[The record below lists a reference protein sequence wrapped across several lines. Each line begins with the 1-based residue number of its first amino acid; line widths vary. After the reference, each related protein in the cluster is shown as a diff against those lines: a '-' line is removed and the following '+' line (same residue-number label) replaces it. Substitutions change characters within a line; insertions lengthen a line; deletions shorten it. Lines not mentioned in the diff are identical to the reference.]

1 MVSLRAGRGANVSAQ
16 AVSGSRAADP
26 EAMRPNPQAVSGQS
40 PYTRSLW
47 GDAWRQFRRH
57 RLAMAG
63 AVTFLLFS
71 TATLIGPVIYRVAI
85 NAIDFHASMAPPSWS
100 HPFGTNDLGQDMLA
114 RVLWG
119 GRISVAV
126 GITAMLMSVTLGT
139 LVGAVSGFFGRTA
152 DMLLMRVTDVFISLP
167 QLPLLLLVI
176 YLFRD
181 ALARTLGPQL
191 GIFWLIVGV
200 IGALNWMH
208 TARLIRAGFL
218 SVKEKEFMEAARC
231 LGVRTGAQIF
241 RHILPNVLSPVIVS
255 ATLSV
260 GSAIIA
266 ESTLSFLGLGFPPDV
281 PTWGRLLYDAQN
293 YLELAPHMALFPGLM
308 ICLTVLSVNYV
319 GDGLRDALDPQRT
332 V

>member
-1 MVSLRAGRGANVSAQ
+1 MVSAPPEQ
-16 AVSGSRAADP
+16 VSGLSSRPSGGGVRIDQEAAV
-26 EAMRPNPQAVSGQS
+26 ARRQ
-40 PYTRSLW
+40 YTRSLW
-47 GDAWRQFRRH
+47 GDAWRRFRRH
-57 RLAMAG
+57 RLAMVGATAFLVFIAG
-63 AVTFLLFS
+63 TLLGPLVYPVAVNT
-71 TATLIGPVIYRVAI
+71 
-85 NAIDFHASMAPPSWS
+85 IDFSASMAPPSPV

-114 RVLWG
+114 RILWG
-119 GRISVAV
+119 GRVSIAV

-139 LVGAVSGFFGRTA
+139 LVGAASGFFGRAA
-152 DMLLMRVTDVFISLP
+152 DLILMRVTDMFISLP

-181 ALARTLGPQL
+181 SLARALGPQL

-200 IGALNWMH
+200 IGGLNWMY

-218 SVKEKEFMEAARC
+218 AVKEREFIEAARC
-231 LGVRTGAQIF
+231 LGVGTSRQIF

-260 GSAIIA
+260 GTAIIA

-281 PTWGRLLYDAQN
+281 PTWGRLLYDSQN
-293 YLELAPHMALFPGLM
+293 YLQLAPHMALFPGLM

-319 GDGLRDALDPQRT
+319 GDGLRDALDPTRT
-332 V
+332 L

>member
-1 MVSLRAGRGANVSAQ
+1 MANPQ
-16 AVSGSRAADP
+16 PDRVSGLPPQASADP
-26 EAMRPNPQAVSGQS
+26 ERSLLTVTPAGRPRYAR
-40 PYTRSLW
+40 TLW
-47 GDAWRQFRRH
+47 GDTWRRFRRH

-63 AVTFLLFS
+63 AAAFLLF
-71 TATLIGPVIYRVAI
+71 TAATLVGPVVYHVEI
-85 NAIDFHASMAPPSWS
+85 NTIDFRASMAQPSGA

-119 GRISVAV
+119 GRVSIAV
-126 GITAMLMSVTLGT
+126 GIAAMVMAITTGT
-139 LVGAVSGFFGRTA
+139 LVGAIAGYFGRTT
-152 DMLLMRVTDVFISLP
+152 DMILMRIADVFISLP
-167 QLPLLLLVI
+167 QLPLLLLII

-181 ALARTLGPQL
+181 RLARLFGPQV
-191 GIFWLIVGV
+191 GIFWLIVVV
-200 IGALNWMH
+200 IGGLNWMH

-218 SVKEKEFMEAARC
+218 SVKEKEFIEAARGI
-231 LGVRTGAQIF
+231 GVGTVSQIF

-260 GSAIIA
+260 GAAIIA

-293 YLELAPHMALFPGLM
+293 YLQLAPHMAIFPGLM

-319 GDGLRDALDPQRT
+319 GDGLRDALDPTRT
-332 V
+332 F

>member
-1 MVSLRAGRGANVSAQ
+1 MASTHPEPVPDLPVSPDGTAAIRGQAALAAAGR
-16 AVSGSRAADP
+16 R
-26 EAMRPNPQAVSGQS
+26 
-40 PYTRSLW
+40 YTRSLW
-47 GDAWRQFRRH
+47 GDAWRRFRRH

-63 AVTFLLFS
+63 AVAFLSF
-71 TATLIGPVIYRVAI
+71 TAATLVGPLVYHVGI
-85 NAIDFHASMAPPSWS
+85 NTIDFRASMAPPSGV

-114 RVLWG
+114 RVLYG
-119 GRISVAV
+119 GRISIAV
-126 GITAMLMSVTLGT
+126 GIAAMLMSVTLGT
-139 LVGAVSGFFGRTA
+139 MVGAISGFFGRTT
-152 DMLLMRVTDVFISLP
+152 DMILMRITDVFISLP

-181 ALARTLGPQL
+181 ALARRLGPQL

-200 IGALNWMH
+200 IGGLNWMH

-218 SVKEKEFMEAARC
+218 AIKEREFVEAARC
-231 LGVRTGAQIF
+231 IGVGPAGQIF

-319 GDGLRDALDPQRT
+319 GDGLRDALDPTRT
-332 V
+332 L

>member
-1 MVSLRAGRGANVSAQ
+1 MASAQ
-16 AVSGSRAADP
+16 PEPLKDLPTRSPAAAVRSRLEVASGGR
-26 EAMRPNPQAVSGQS
+26 R
-40 PYTRSLW
+40 YTRSLW
-47 GDAWRQFRRH
+47 GDAWRRFRRH

-63 AVTFLLFS
+63 ALAFLFLIA
-71 TATLIGPVIYRVAI
+71 ATLLGPLVYQVAI
-85 NAIDFHASMAPPSWS
+85 NTIDFHASMATPSGI

-119 GRISVAV
+119 GRISIAV
-126 GITAMLMSVTLGT
+126 GLAAMLMSVTLGT
-139 LVGAVSGFFGRTA
+139 LVGAVAGYFGRTT
-152 DMLLMRVTDVFISLP
+152 DMILMRITDVFISLP
-167 QLPLLLLVI
+167 QLPLLLLII

-181 ALARTLGPQL
+181 RLARLFGPQL

-200 IGALNWMH
+200 IGGLTWMH

-218 SVKEKEFMEAARC
+218 SVKEKEFIEAARC
-231 LGVRTGAQIF
+231 IGVRASGQIF

-293 YLELAPHMALFPGLM
+293 YLQLAPHMAIFPGLL

-319 GDGLRDALDPQRT
+319 GDGLRDALDPTRT
-332 V
+332 L